1 MRETCRY
8 KEAVVLVL
16 VSGEWGLLIGEG
28 GGVGVVCVSWSR
40 VRATE
45 RKQKYECKEE
55 AESAR

>member
-1 MRETCRY
+1 
-8 KEAVVLVL
+8 VL
-16 VSGEWGLLIGEG
+16 VSGAWGLLIGEG
-28 GGVGVVCVSWSR
+28 GGVGVVCVLWSR